1 MVMPR
6 ALVKLSGSQ
15 NKVKRHEYRKEM
27 FNEDRVADRIIRGG
41 QMEWCKCLFFF
52 FFRDEHSTVTLFS
65 AFFKGFFQANF

>member
-41 QMEWCKCLFFF
+41 QMEMGVL
-52 FFRDEHSTVTLFS
+52 RIYYVRI
-65 AFFKGFFQANF
+65 